1 MKNSTPSSKSQRHR
15 IELMIIA
22 LVVTVLA
29 NIGIYYWNKAYYAE
43 TTATI
48 TPAAEISVLQT
59 IYFSETNAAE
69 EKIAVSEGTT
79 ALELLQQTNNL
90 VVKGEGPLAIVSQIG
105 SRKADE
111 SANEVWTLYLNK
123 TPVDRSPGSIT
134 LSNGDHIE
142 WKLEQGAALNTPSIS
157 GSPSATSSAS
167 PTGSLRS
174 P

>member
-1 MKNSTPSSKSQRHR
+1 MSNPAPSNKTQRHR

-29 NIGIYYWNKAYYAE
+29 NVGIYYWNKAYYAE

-59 IYFSETNAAE
+59 IYFSETNADE
-69 EKIAVSEGTT
+69 EKITVPEGTS

-134 LSNGDHIE
+134 LSKGDHIE
-142 WKLEQGAALNTPSIS
+142 WKLEKIVDQNAPSIS

-167 PTGSLRS
+167 PTGPLRS